1 MKIIK
6 KLKNLNGKQR
16 KIGYFFC
23 IILMLILFGYLHP
36 YYLFIALS
44 LQVLIVISYE
54 NHLILKNKLKI
65 SGARKK

>member
-6 KLKNLNGKQR
+6 KLKNLNEKQR

-54 NHLILKNKLKI
+54 NH
-65 SGARKK
+65 

>member
-65 SGARKK
+65 AGVRKK